1 MHRIDTSTATP
12 DHKFTEGDPTIPVAA
27 TTVSAPWLNA
37 VQEELVAV
45 ITGAGLELKK
55 SDNGQ
60 LWQAI
65 SQLITNAKP
74 GLATKAKPG
83 LVQVGGGLN
92 ITPEGILSVLAASVT
107 QAGIVQLASG
117 LSDSTTTAPTCK
129 AVKDAIESKLAA
141 VNVPVGGIIAFSGT
155 FGGEGNRFPIPLGE
169 DAPDMHWCLCDGT
182 TTNGLPVPD
191 LRGRMIRGASD
202 SVPAGSTGGSE
213 KHSHSLT
220 GTVGDTT
227 LTEAQLASHKHYVS
241 RNKDLNN
248 ANENEGASGN
258 HDTVGNYSSAG
269 WNYLTSPVGSSQAH
283 THDLAGASGDASSL
297 PPYYVL
303 SFIMRCA

>member
-12 DHKFTEGDPTIPVAA
+12 DNKFTEGDPAVPVAA
-27 TTVSAPWLNA
+27 TTVSAAWLNA

-83 LVQVGGGLN
+83 LVQVGGGLDV
-92 ITPEGILSVLAASVT
+92 TPEGLLSVLAASVT

-129 AVKDAIESKLAA
+129 AVKDAIESKLSA
-141 VNVPVGGIIAFSGT
+141 VNVPVGGILAFSGT
-155 FGGEGNRFPIPLGE
+155 FGGEGNRFPIPLGG

-213 KHSHSLT
+213 KHSHRLS
-220 GTVGDTT
+220 GTVGSTT
-227 LTEAQLASHKHYVS
+227 LTVEQLASHTHTAPAAAQDSGGGIIAGGSGSSGSTWTLSYTGGS
-241 RNKDLNN
+241 QQHTHALD
-248 ANENEGASGN
+248 GASEE
-258 HDTVGNYSSAG
+258 
-269 WNYLTSPVGSSQAH
+269 
-283 THDLAGASGDASSL
+283 ASGL
-297 PPYYVL
+297 PPYYAL
-303 SFIMRCA
+303 SYIIRIS